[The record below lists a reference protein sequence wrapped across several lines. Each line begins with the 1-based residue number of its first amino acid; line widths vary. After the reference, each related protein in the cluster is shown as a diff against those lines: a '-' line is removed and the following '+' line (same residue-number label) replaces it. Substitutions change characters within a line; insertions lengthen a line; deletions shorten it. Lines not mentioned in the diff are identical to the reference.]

1 MAYRNLKD
9 TKFAKA
15 DLRGINEL
23 IGAGIMPNATVDADN
38 EVIVDFGSIVGHLY
52 NYRDMDVPGHPMK
65 MRTVVLHADGSDH
78 VPFGQTWDIPSVA
91 VVAKV
96 LHFYSAVKLYATAQK
111 EFNQL

>member
-9 TKFAKA
+9 AKFAKS

-23 IGAGIMPNATVDADN
+23 ISAGIMPNATVDADN

-52 NYRDMDVPGHPMK
+52 NYRDMDAPGHPMK
-65 MRTVVLHADGSDH
+65 MRTVILYADGAST
-78 VPFGQTWDIPSVA
+78 VPFGQTWDIPNVN

-96 LHFYSAVKLYATAQK
+96 LHFYNAVNMYVTAQK